1 MPTRAVATSAVA
13 GMTMVTIGSMTANA
27 LSYLLQLPASR
38 MLGVE
43 GYGEFASL
51 LAAQLVLAVSAL
63 ALQSVV
69 AREVVHGRSRE
80 SLRALG
86 YRCAAVVAMLAVLL
100 APVVA
105 FALDTTVLAAT
116 SALVVAPLLVLLAAE
131 QGLLQGSGQFG
142 RLSVVLASAGIGK
155 VVPAVLALLL
165 GAGPGVTL
173 AASALGTGIVAVAAR
188 LLDRRVT
195 DSASDGSA
203 GSVGV
208 RFGVGTVLRASQVQ
222 LALIAL
228 SSVDL
233 MLARVQLSS
242 EAAGLYAL
250 GAVATKAAFWLP
262 QAVGVVLY
270 PRMANPAHSAKA
282 LRSAMAVVG
291 GIGVVLVLGSVL
303 AASLIPVV
311 IGDDYSAV
319 QSYIWIFALQGACLA
334 LLQSVLLWA
343 IAGERTR
350 LALLAWFGLAV
361 EVVLLVF
368 LASTLAQFVV
378 VAASVAAATTVV
390 VSVAALSRNNWLS
403 RGN

>member
-1 MPTRAVATSAVA
+1 
-13 GMTMVTIGSMTANA
+13 MVTIGSMTANA
-27 LSYLLQLPASR
+27 ASYLLQVPASR
-38 MLGVE
+38 LLGVE

-86 YRCAAVVAMLAVLL
+86 YRCAAVVSVLAIVL
-100 APVVA
+100 APIVA
-105 FALDTTVLAAT
+105 FALDTSVLAAG
-116 SALVVAPLLVLLAAE
+116 SALIVAPLLVMLAGE

-142 RLSVVLASAGIGK
+142 RLSIVLASAGFGK
-155 VVPAVLALLL
+155 VIPAVIALAL

-173 AASALGTGIVAVAAR
+173 AASAVGTGVVAVGARLQGRGDASVTDSGAAR
-188 LLDRRVT
+188 L
-195 DSASDGSA
+195 
-203 GSVGV
+203 
-208 RFGVGTVLRASQVQ
+208 GVGTVLRASQVQ

-228 SSVDL
+228 SSLDL
-233 MLARVQLSS
+233 VLARVQLSS
-242 EAAGLYAL
+242 GDSGLYAL

-270 PRMANPAHSAKA
+270 PRMANPVHSARA

-291 GIGVVLVLGSVL
+291 GIGVVLVVGSVV
-303 AASLIPVV
+303 AAGLIPVV
-311 IGDDYSAV
+311 IGDDYRGV
-319 QSYIWIFALQGACLA
+319 QNYIWIFALQGACLA

-343 IAGERTR
+343 IAGERTP
-350 LALLAWFGLAV
+350 LALLAWFGVAV

-368 LASTLAQFVV
+368 VASSLVQFVV
-378 VAASVAAATTVV
+378 VAASVAAVTTTA
-390 VSVAALSRNNWLS
+390 VSVAALSRRS
-403 RGN
+403 